1 MPIRVL
7 LAEDHELVR
16 SGIRA
21 LLEASGEVQVVGEA
35 NNGRQAIELSQELL
49 PDLVLMDLAMNELNG
64 IDATRQLATLAPE
77 VRVIILSMHADEQYL
92 FEALKAGARGY
103 VLKQGA
109 YGELATAMRDVMAG
123 RSYLSPSLSPLVM
136 GDYVRRAKGNFTN
149 AAGGNLSPREREVIQ
164 LIAEGNT
171 SAEVAELLHISVRTV
186 DSHRHNIMEKL
197 QIKSI
202 AGLTKFA
209 IRSGLCSL
217 H

>member
-1 MPIRVL
+1 MPLRVL
-7 LAEDHELVR
+7 LVEDHELVR

-21 LLEASGEVQVVGEA
+21 LLESTGEAQVVGEA
-35 NNGRQAIELSQELL
+35 NNGRRAIEVARELN
-49 PDLVLMDLAMNELNG
+49 PDIVLMDLAMSELNG
-64 IDATRQLATLAPE
+64 IDATRQLIALMPD
-77 VRVIILSMHADEQYL
+77 VKVIMLSMHADEQYL

-109 YGELATAMRDVMAG
+109 FGELSTAIRDVMSG
-123 RSYLSPSLSPLVM
+123 KNYLSPSLSPLVM
-136 GDYVRRAKGNFTN
+136 GDYVRRAKGDFS
-149 AAGGNLSPREREVIQ
+149 AAGATLSPREREVIQ

-171 SAEVAELLHISVRTV
+171 SAEVAERLHISVRTV

-209 IRSGLCSL
+209 IKSGLCSL

>member
-35 NNGRQAIELSQELL
+35 DNGRQAIDLARELQ
-49 PDLVLMDLAMNELNG
+49 PDLVLMDLAMSGLNG
-64 IDATRQLATLAPE
+64 IDATRQLATLAPD
-77 VRVIILSMHADEQYL
+77 VRVIMLSMHADEQYL

-109 YGELATAMRDVMAG
+109 YGELATAMKDVMSG
-123 RSYLSPSLSPLVM
+123 KTYLSPSLSPLVM
-136 GDYVRRAKGNFTN
+136 GDYVRRAKGNFSDS
-149 AAGGNLSPREREVIQ
+149 AGGNLSPREREVIQ

>member
-16 SGIRA
+16 SGVRA
-21 LLEASGEVQVVGEA
+21 LLEGSGEVQVVGEA
-35 NNGRQAIELSQELL
+35 NNGRQAVELACKLA

-64 IDATRQLATLAPE
+64 IDATRQLATLAPD
-77 VRVIILSMHADEQYL
+77 VRVIMLSMYADEQYL

-103 VLKQGA
+103 VLKAGA
-109 YGELATAMRDVMAG
+109 FGELATAMRDVMAG
-123 RSYLSPSLSPLVM
+123 RTYLSPSLSPLVM
-136 GDYVRRAKGNFTN
+136 GDYVRRAKGNFSSD
-149 AAGGNLSPREREVIQ
+149 GGGSLSPREREVIQ

-209 IRSGLCSL
+209 IRNGLCSL